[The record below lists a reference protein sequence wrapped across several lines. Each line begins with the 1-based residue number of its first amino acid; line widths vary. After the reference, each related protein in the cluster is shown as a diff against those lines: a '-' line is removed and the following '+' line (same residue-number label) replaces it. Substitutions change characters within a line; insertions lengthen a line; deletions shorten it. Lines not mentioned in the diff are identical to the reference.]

1 MDAFSDEFILMNW
14 FDAKEKLKKNKI
26 SLAFYGSQPGNILEM
41 LSDVGKSIDGA
52 VDIADIELAKRY
64 GIDVTKIS
72 DTELYFAIPPAHSLF
87 GKENITAEDFAGEK
101 IIVLKN
107 GRIPL
112 WDFLIKSV
120 FSEYPKSKPEYA
132 DTCGIKTFNFAETE
146 RKIITA
152 TAYAKNLYPYFRYIE
167 MGKNYGVPF
176 GIYHAENPPSAIKD
190 FLRVLKRKSE

>member
-26 SLAFYGSQPGNILEM
+26 SLAFYGSQPGNISEM

-52 VDIADIELAKRY
+52 V
-64 GIDVTKIS
+64 DVTKIS

-101 IIVLKN
+101 TIVLKN

-152 TAYAKNLYPYFRYIE
+152 TAYAKNLYPYFRYIG
-167 MGKNYGVPF
+167 MGKNYCVPF
-176 GIYHAENPPSAIKD
+176 GIYHAENPPSVIKD

>member
-1 MDAFSDEFILMNW
+1 
-14 FDAKEKLKKNKI
+14 
-26 SLAFYGSQPGNILEM
+26 M

-64 GIDVTKIS
+64 GIDLTKIS

-146 RKIITA
+146 RKIIIA
-152 TAYAKNLYPYFRYIE
+152 TAYAKISIRILDISEWEKTTVFL
-167 MGKNYGVPF
+167 
-176 GIYHAENPPSAIKD
+176 SAYTMPKT
-190 FLRVLKRKSE
+190 RRRR